1 MSKAIILGGGGG
13 APRNSVKVSEYAGE
27 DIPANYFVSKRE
39 GSNPSYQ
46 VYHFKNYNEYIK
58 ATIPIKDDEYI
69 CVLTQQTAEN
79 IVYMKG
85 LTEVSSVQATHGS
98 VLSQKGLSIVH
109 LKNQKK
115 VLYLFRDDSY
125 KAHYAVIVTYD
136 SQGNLSLDKIQ
147 SNINAED
154 SIVYYREFVSG
165 DYSNE
170 YLYAITYSTSND
182 KSYLER
188 WKLSSDN
195 NLVFENSKIIANTCL
210 LNTSNTLYTPIFLE
224 EINCIYHLTS
234 DNKLGQ
240 ISTDT
245 FEYKTNANFS
255 EKRYYALT
263 GIACYKGTYLLDT
276 KRKVIWVT
284 SELYST
290 YNVDLGYINPSN
302 FEYYDVMS
310 RVASGGLCPMAFD
323 LFDDSKR
330 HIYACTGTKVL
341 KIDIESKEIVLTK
354 DLSLNSDYRR
364 GLATYKKG
372 ALEFYTWS
380 SNNTY
385 TLYYNKYNPGVISLP
400 SANDPIYGISQMNI
414 KAYEQGTVYALSD
427 TQTVSV
433 YGIRQDLADT
443 IVDDGITE
451 VKNAV
456 LDGKEQN

>member
-27 DIPANYFVSKRE
+27 DIPANYFVSKQE
-39 GSNPSYQ
+39 GTNPGVKTYS
-46 VYHFKNYNEYIK
+46 FKNSNEYIK

-85 LTEVSSVQATHGS
+85 LTEVSSVQATHSS

-147 SNINAED
+147 SNVNAED

-170 YLYAITYSTSND
+170 YLYAITYSSSND

-195 NLVFENSKIIANTCL
+195 SLVFENSKIIANTGL
-210 LNTSNTLYTPIFLE
+210 LNLSNTLYTPIFLE

-234 DNKLGQ
+234 GSKLGQ
-240 ISTDT
+240 INTENL
-245 FEYKTNANFS
+245 EYKTNDSFS
-255 EKRYYALT
+255 EGVYYALT
-263 GIACYKGTYLLDT
+263 GVACYKGTYLLDT
-276 KRKVIWVT
+276 KRKVIWIT
-284 SELYST
+284 SELSSPY
-290 YNVDLGYINPSN
+290 YVNLDYINPNDFKRYNILTNVS
-302 FEYYDVMS
+302 
-310 RVASGGLCPMAFD
+310 SGGLYPMTFD
-323 LFDDSKR
+323 VFDDSKR
-330 HIYACTGTKVL
+330 YIYAYTGTQLL
-341 KIDIESKEIVLTK
+341 KIDIESKEIIFRKTLAIGI
-354 DLSLNSDYRR
+354 DYRR

-372 ALEFYTWS
+372 ALELYLWS

-451 VKNAV
+451 VQNAV